1 MTIRFIDKDPGDIL
15 TVTFDFT
22 ADAEAV
28 TSPTITVTVLQGTD
42 ATPAAILLGAP
53 TIEGAIVRQRVQAGA
68 DGVARV
74 PLELPDFAGELRL
87 MEAILPVRARP
98 MGSPA
103 VPVYLTEAQ
112 FEQRFGQTELG
123 ELLGSGSN
131 YAEAE
136 NDAAGLVNGYLSARY
151 TLPLTSVP
159 KMVQGWVAD
168 ITRYRLWDDHA
179 PEEVRRRYED
189 ALAQLKLL
197 AQGTIALPPGSDGT
211 PSAPGVAF
219 GGYSATRVFTSDT
232 LRTF

>member
-1 MTIRFIDKDPGDIL
+1 MTIRFIDKDPGDIV

-68 DGVARV
+68 DGVDYG
-74 PLELPDFAGELRL
+74 LQCFAFNGSDRYSI
-87 MEAILPVRARP
+87 EAILPVRARP

-189 ALAQLKLL
+189 ALAQLKMV
-197 AQGTIALPPGSDGT
+197 AQGTIALPPGSD
-211 PSAPGVAF
+211 SAPVSAPLAF
-219 GGYSATRVFTSDT
+219 GGFSAARVFTDCS
-232 LRTF
+232 LKGF